1 MDLFRDERIKEM
13 NNANSSINELVNERA
28 NVADIKA
35 KAQQEADKYN
45 EVKNAIAEPLATSFL
60 HPTAKKLLENYV
72 KPGVKKVLGR
82 ATQEVTQAG
91 KTVASNL
98 IQGRN
103 PAEGLGEQLNR
114 NLDQAKAAVQ
124 QTKDDLSGV
133 SDKARSQL
141 RMAKRNI
148 RPSKPQPQAQ
158 PEADRPT
165 QPDSNFKAQSSN
177 DLPSNDQARL
187 TNLADT
193 GEEDT
198 LVTKLASGQLTGGEA
213 QRALQNRAILDDFA
227 RQTGDLREGANVPE
241 SLQARPPF
249 LEQAK
254 ASGIQRSAN
263 QDSIGQEQ
271 PSRVTSKNVP
281 NESDFRRGP
290 PPTEEGQ
297 PEDAFQQG
305 SRFQSRLNQLG
316 DLPSEAPKTSS
327 AVKLAGDV
335 EEDAAKPA
343 VSATLGTAA
352 EDVEVA
358 GGGPEDI
365 FTDII
370 SGVLAIGSLIAGSEN
385 KEAKPVIPAQANPIN
400 PAVQYGI

>member
-13 NNANSSINELVNERA
+13 NNANTSINELANERA
-28 NVADIKA
+28 TVADIKA
-35 KAQQEADKYN
+35 KAQQEADRYN

-60 HPTAKKLLENYV
+60 HPTAKKLLDNYV

-82 ATQEVTQAG
+82 ATQEVSEAG

-114 NLDQAKAAVQ
+114 NLNQAKQAVQ

-141 RMAKRNI
+141 RMAKRRI
-148 RPSKPQPQAQ
+148 RPSRPQQQAQ
-158 PEADRPT
+158 PQADRPT
-165 QPDSNFKAQSSN
+165 QADSNFKAQSSN
-177 DLPSNDQARL
+177 DLPSSDRATL
-187 TNLADT
+187 TNLADE
-193 GEEDT
+193 GEEDE
-198 LVTKLASGQLTGGEA
+198 LVTKLARGQLTGGEA
-213 QRALQNRAILDDFA
+213 QRALQNRALLDDFA

-241 SLQARPPF
+241 SLQRTPPF
-249 LEQAK
+249 LEQAR

-281 NESDFRRGP
+281 NESDFRQGTGP
-290 PPTEEGQ
+290 QVEGQ

-316 DLPSEAPKTSS
+316 DLPTEAPKTSS
-327 AVKLAGDV
+327 AVKLAGDA
-335 EEDAAKPA
+335 EDVTKPA

-358 GGGPEDI
+358 GGGPEDV

-370 SGVLAIGSLIAGSEN
+370 SGILAIGSLIAGSEN
-385 KEAKPVIPAQANPIN
+385 KEAKPVIPAQPNPIN

>member
-13 NNANSSINELVNERA
+13 NNANTSINELANERA
-28 NVADIKA
+28 TVADIKA

-60 HPTAKKLLENYV
+60 HPTAIKLLNNYV

-82 ATQEVTQAG
+82 ATQEVSEAG

-114 NLDQAKAAVQ
+114 NLDQAKQAVQ

-141 RMAKRNI
+141 RMAKRRMKPS
-148 RPSKPQPQAQ
+148 RPQQQAQ

-165 QPDSNFKAQSSN
+165 QADSNFKAQSSN
-177 DLPSNDQARL
+177 DLPSSDRATL
-187 TNLADT
+187 TNIADE
-193 GEEDT
+193 GEEDA
-198 LVTKLASGQLTGGEA
+198 LVNALAKGQLTGGEA
-213 QRALQNRAILDDFA
+213 QTALQNRAVLDDFA
-227 RQTGDLREGANVPE
+227 RQTGDLREGANIPE
-241 SLQARPPF
+241 SLQVRPPF
-249 LEQAK
+249 LEQAR

-281 NESDFRRGP
+281 NEPDFRQG
-290 PPTEEGQ
+290 TG
-297 PEDAFQQG
+297 PEDSPFQ
-305 SRFQSRLNQLG
+305 RRVNQLG
-316 DLPSEAPKTSS
+316 DLPSEAPKPSD
-327 AVKLAGDV
+327 AVKLAGDA
-335 EEDAAKPA
+335 EDVAKPA
-343 VSATLGTAA
+343 VSATLGTVA

-358 GGGPEDI
+358 GGGPENL
-365 FTDII
+365 FTDVL
-370 SGVLAIGSLIAGSEN
+370 SGILAIGSLIAGSEN
-385 KEAKPVIPAQANPIN
+385 KEAKPVIPAQPNPIN